1 MLLKFAQKRRLS
13 IGASAALLAAVVVLS
28 ACDSK
33 RADRPASAESHGA
46 WTYPLQLGDSRE
58 NAHKAL
64 GNATRTTD
72 VLEEYPLSGVTL
84 WFSPEG
90 RVTKFNFQGAA
101 GVLYSDGQA
110 WIPSGRTVIF
120 GLTAHSSDVDFA
132 GRLGAPVTESEAS
145 APGLA
150 TARER
155 RLIWRKD
162 GYLIDALFL
171 ASNRNHVGQTFPKG
185 SLLWVEI
192 SPGL

>member
-1 MLLKFAQKRRLS
+1 MIRWFTQKQCSLIS
-13 IGASAALLAAVVVLS
+13 GSAALIAMAVLA
-28 ACDSK
+28 ACDSNK
-33 RADRPASAESHGA
+33 ADSAASGESDRF
-46 WTYPLQLGDSRE
+46 WTYPLHLGDSRGE
-58 NAHKAL
+58 AHAAL
-64 GNATRTTD
+64 GNATRTTE

-101 GVLYSDGQA
+101 AVLYSDGGS
-110 WIPSGRTVIF
+110 WIPSSRTVVF
-120 GLTAHSSDVDFA
+120 GLTARSSDADFA
-132 GRLGAPVTESEAS
+132 GRLGAPVTESEAG

-155 RLIWRKD
+155 RRVWRKD

-171 ASNRNHVGQTFPKG
+171 ASDRNHRGQIFPKG

-192 SPGL
+192 SPSP

>member
-1 MLLKFAQKRRLS
+1 MLLRFTQKQRLLIS
-13 IGASAALLAAVVVLS
+13 DSAALFAVAILS

-33 RADRPASAESHGA
+33 KAGQPASGESHGR
-46 WTYPLQLGDSRE
+46 WTYPLRLGDSRG
-58 NAHKAL
+58 NAHEVL
-64 GNATRTTD
+64 GNATRTTE
-72 VLEEYPLSGVTL
+72 VLEEYPQSGVTL
-84 WFSPEG
+84 WFSSEG

-110 WIPSGRTVIF
+110 WIPSGRTVVF
-120 GLTAHSSDVDFA
+120 GLTAHSSDADFA
-132 GRLGAPVTESEAS
+132 GRLGAPVTESEAG
-145 APGLA
+145 APRST

-155 RLIWRKD
+155 RRVCRKD

-171 ASNRNHVGQTFPKG
+171 ASDRNHLGQTFPEG